1 MRPRHGRTVAAI
13 ALAVALPACQASDRR
28 PNPAGKTVEPPGQ
41 IAFSFGKRLHLM
53 RADGSGVRRLTGGRF
68 GRRDGGDT
76 QPAWSPD
83 GARIAYVKE
92 PRWVP
97 GRRADI
103 RGRPPR
109 WPPPRDNRSPARRI
123 QSLEPAW
130 SPDGSRIAYTRWSS
144 EDGRLESAI
153 MVVEVDGSGRRVLQ
167 REPPGR
173 RVWRSSARR
182 RGPLTERRI
191 LYTRTALDRRY
202 RFRPAL
208 YTMDAEGGGAR
219 LLAADAGSGAWSP
232 DGSRIAFASVR
243 DRNGIWCGS
252 DECSYNAELYVMDA
266 DGTDLERLTHSR
278 GNEGS
283 PSWSPDGRRIAF
295 AGNRN
300 TRDQPPGSGTEI
312 YSIGAGGACLTWLTN
327 GSPDSDDPAWR
338 PGSAGPSGPGRCGA
352 TRRPPRVELDLR
364 GINPSRNSPAYW
376 LGRRYGD
383 VLLGGVDAYRTGR
396 SLRSYFFYYD
406 DCARYLV
413 GACPRGLQIQV
424 ESVCTGRTTASG
436 IDQHNYQASV
446 RDGRLLIDI
455 GQGDLSLITGS
466 MQVRIFPEAGPG
478 ARRPQLLAAFRD
490 LRRVG
495 APRRALPPPALPR
508 ELLRGL
514 ARARLLYDRTG
525 SAERTAQRLGIS
537 AERVR
542 QRLQLARTLD
552 SLPRVSAISC
562 PRR

>member
-1 MRPRHGRTVAAI
+1 MAGPRAI
-13 ALAVALPACQASDRR
+13 
-28 PNPAGKTVEPPGQ
+28 TEPGEE
-41 IAFSFGKRLHLM
+41 
-53 RADGSGVRRLTGGRF
+53 V
-68 GRRDGGDT
+68 
-76 QPAWSPD
+76 
-83 GARIAYVKE
+83 
-92 PRWVP
+92 
-97 GRRADI
+97 
-103 RGRPPR
+103 
-109 WPPPRDNRSPARRI
+109 
-123 QSLEPAW
+123 QSLDPAW

-153 MVVEVDGSGRRVLQ
+153 MVVDADGSGRRLLQ
-167 REPPGR
+167 REPPGEG
-173 RVWRSSARR
+173 SAQL
-182 RGPLTERRI
+182 GAPAWSPDGAQI

-278 GNEGS
+278 GNESS

-436 IDQHNYQASV
+436 IDQHNYRASV

-525 SAERTAQRLGIS
+525 SAERTARRLGIS

-552 SLPRVSAISC
+552 SLPRVRAISC